1 MGGKKQT
8 KINLNLKLGKF
19 WFKNTLGEKPF
30 FPILV
35 SLARAVAS
43 LVRAVISGIKGVSY
57 CLHRICVLKNV

>member
-1 MGGKKQT
+1 MVGKKQT
-8 KINLNLKLGKF
+8 KINLIFFKLGKF

-43 LVRAVISGIKGVSY
+43 LARAVISGIKGVSY
-57 CLHRICVLKNV
+57 CLH